1 MSIEQDLHRAL
12 RRQPAPRDFA
22 DRVMAR
28 IDESR
33 QEGTPS
39 TSSGRPEGTPFRRS
53 GQPEGTPFRRS
64 GQPGAAREPAGYMR
78 WLAAAAAVI
87 LVASGAARY
96 QAYQQEAAEAERVKR
111 DIRVALQITNEMFS
125 LAQHRIEAATQ
136 NSR

>member
-12 RRQPAPRDFA
+12 RRQPAPADLA

-33 QEGTPS
+33 QGGTPPGR
-39 TSSGRPEGTPFRRS
+39 SGRPGGTPHRRS
-53 GQPEGTPFRRS
+53 GLPGGTHRRS
-64 GQPGAAREPAGYMR
+64 GLQGTARQPAGYMR

-96 QAYQQEAAEAERVKR
+96 QAHQQEAAEAERVKR

>member
-12 RRQPAPRDFA
+12 RRQPAPPDFA

-33 QEGTPS
+33 QEGTPLGH
-39 TSSGRPEGTPFRRS
+39 SGRPD
-53 GQPEGTPFRRS
+53 
-64 GQPGAAREPAGYMR
+64 AARRPAGYMR